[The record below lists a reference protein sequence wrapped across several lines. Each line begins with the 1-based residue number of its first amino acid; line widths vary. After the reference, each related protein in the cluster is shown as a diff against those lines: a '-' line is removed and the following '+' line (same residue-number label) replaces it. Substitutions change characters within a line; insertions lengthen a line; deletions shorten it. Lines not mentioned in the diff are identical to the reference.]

1 MNLLRYNVAM
11 SLDGFIAGP
20 DGEYDWIPADP
31 GVDFVAL
38 FSEFDAFI
46 MGRKTFDM
54 VQALGDQDP
63 TKGRS
68 ILVVSHTL
76 PQPDIPEVEVM
87 REVLPERIRAW
98 KAAARKDL
106 WLFGGAPLPA
116 PAGSGAG
123 GPGGGVGD
131 PHPAGRRHPAGARWR
146 RPGPAAP
153 QPSGP
158 AQRNPAAGLCGA
170 GRLDPVLRP
179 ETPPCLEPPRNH
191 CKPRPHRWIP

>member
-54 VQALGDQDP
+54 VQALGDLNP
-63 TKGRS
+63 TQGRA

-76 PQPDIPEVEVM
+76 PPPDIPGVEVV
-87 REVLPERIRAW
+87 RTSIPERIRAL
-98 KAAARKDL
+98 KASAGKDV
-106 WLFGGAPLPA
+106 WLFGGASLFRYLLDEGVVDRVEVSVIPILL
-116 PAGSGAG
+116 
-123 GPGGGVGD
+123 GGGIRLVPDG
-131 PHPAGRRHPAGARWR
+131 GAHALHLLSH
-146 RPGPAAP
+146 AALP
-153 QPSGP
+153 NGILQLVYS
-158 AQRNPAAGLCGA
+158 
-170 GRLDPVLRP
+170 V
-179 ETPPCLEPPRNH
+179 
-191 CKPRPHRWIP
+191 IPN

>member
-54 VQALGDQDP
+54 VQALGEQNP

-76 PQPDIPEVEVM
+76 PRPDIPGVEVV

-106 WLFGGAPLPA
+106 WLFGGASLFRHLLDLGLVDRVEVSVIPILLGRGIRLVPDGAAQALQLLSHQALPNGILQLVYA
-116 PAGSGAG
+116 
-123 GPGGGVGD
+123 V
-131 PHPAGRRHPAGARWR
+131 
-146 RPGPAAP
+146 PAAST
-153 QPSGP
+153 PS
-158 AQRNPAAGLCGA
+158 
-170 GRLDPVLRP
+170 
-179 ETPPCLEPPRNH
+179 
-191 CKPRPHRWIP
+191 